1 MRGNRVKEKLAA
13 GEVAVTVSGHSNSGD
28 TIDLVGPLG
37 FDGFWLEAEHGPATW
52 DKLGDMSRTCDLWG
66 MASVLRLHAN
76 EPGLITRALDR
87 GVNGIVIPHVNTK
100 EEAERVVQAA
110 KFAPIGQ
117 RGMYRGRRAYGNP
130 DFFQTANDE
139 TLVVVLI
146 EEMRAVENLDQ
157 ILTVDHI
164 DVFFVAPSDLA
175 QTMGYVGQPAHPE
188 VVQAVE
194 GALRK
199 ITAAGRVAGTLG
211 LDDYLQRYRQAGA
224 CFFTSNFD
232 AWIASGA
239 QQYLAR
245 IAALA

>member
-1 MRGNRVKEKLAA
+1 
-13 GEVAVTVSGHSNSGD
+13 
-28 TIDLVGPLG
+28 
-37 FDGFWLEAEHGPATW
+37 
-52 DKLGDMSRTCDLWG
+52 
-66 MASVLRLHAN
+66 
-76 EPGLITRALDR
+76 
-87 GVNGIVIPHVNTK
+87 
-100 EEAERVVQAA
+100 
-110 KFAPIGQ
+110 
-117 RGMYRGRRAYGNP
+117 
-130 DFFQTANDE
+130 
-139 TLVVVLI
+139 
-146 EEMRAVENLDQ
+146 
-157 ILTVDHI
+157 
-164 DVFFVAPSDLA
+164 
-175 QTMGYVGQPAHPE
+175 